1 MERWFEDFTP
11 GLTIETGGATMTEA
25 DIIDFARTWDFQ
37 PFHIDVEAAK
47 DTPYGGIIASGF
59 HTLVTGFRLFL
70 AEAGIRRS
78 SLGSPGM
85 TEVKWLLPVRPGD
98 TIRTTMTVVEAR
110 PSRSKP
116 DRGVVTM
123 DLAMRNQR
131 AETVLTY
138 RSPVLIRRRP

>member
-11 GLTIETGGATMTEA
+11 GMTIETGGATMTEA
-25 DIIDFARTWDFQ
+25 AFTDFPQTWDFQ
-37 PFHIDVEAAK
+37 PFHVDVDAAK
-47 DTPYGGIIASGF
+47 ETPYGGIIASGF

-85 TEVKWLLPVRPGD
+85 TEVEWLLPVRPGD
-98 TIRTTMTVVEAR
+98 TIRTTMTVVE
-110 PSRSKP
+110 SRVSNSKP
-116 DRGVVTM
+116 DRGIVVM

-131 AETVLTY
+131 GETVLTY